1 MGHAVGMSGALIM
14 VFVLVIAIPVG
25 VLLSGM
31 VAAAILGTVL
41 KIDGEDNAA
50 NPELIDLNG

>member
-1 MGHAVGMSGALIM
+1 MSGALVM

-31 VAAAILGTVL
+31 AAAALIGLLL
-41 KIDGEDNAA
+41 KNDGEDNASS
-50 NPELIDLNG
+50 PELVELNR